1 MRNKAKYFLFITLF
15 TVTAIVYG
23 QTDIDANNRGMTA
36 LKQYDYDTAVTEFT
50 EAIRLNPNIAVYYF
64 YRGEAYNFKE
74 DWDKAI
80 DDFTKAIQ
88 LNPNYAE
95 AYASRAWAYYGLNDI
110 TNALANIDAAKQ
122 IDPDNS
128 SANYLYGEIVPE
140 QKKDESNTVIIIF
153 LLLLLI
159 IIAVFI
165 CIFRSKKIKI
175 KYNPFI
181 AMFSFIGF
189 IIAILVFLSFGFVIA
204 AIYTNGFQDVP
215 FLKQT
220 LLLAAVYFLFFPV
233 IMVLISNVYFKT
245 RGRKTWGNW
254 LKVSLNYGGVFT
266 VIAVYQCAFALIEI
280 LIFCNNI
287 ISVSYHV
294 ELIIMF
300 TVPFL
305 LFFLSKQV
313 LKKIFGYTS
322 ADGVTELI
330 DGETIDP
337 NNFTIRQPVY
347 ALVIYIVISIFFLLL
362 YVAVLVGTVDGGE
375 DLARAAWFYFVCM
388 SPFILFGPFLIFIRS
403 RWKIVIKDKQIKY
416 TTYFGRTKTCTFDY
430 ITKVTQGIRH
440 TKTGTLNIITV
451 YHDKK
456 MLFVVSHHCSG
467 YNEFFQRLKDS
478 GTPGII

>member
-1 MRNKAKYFLFITLF
+1 MRNKTKYYLFITLF
-15 TVTAIVYG
+15 TVTAIVYS
-23 QTDIDANNRGMTA
+23 QTDTDANNRGMNA
-36 LKQYDYDTAVTEFT
+36 LRQNDYDTAVTEFT
-50 EAIRLNPNIAVYYF
+50 EAIRLNPDIAVYYF

-80 DDFTKAIQ
+80 DDYTKAIQ

-95 AYASRAWAYYGLNDI
+95 AYASRAWAYYGFNDI

-128 SANYLYGEIVPE
+128 SANYLYGEIVPV
-140 QKKDESNTVIIIF
+140 QKKEESNIVIIIF

-159 IIAVFI
+159 IITVFI

-189 IIAILVFLSFGFVIA
+189 IIAILVFLTFGFVIA
-204 AIYTNGFQDVP
+204 AYYTNGFQDVP
-215 FLKQT
+215 FLKQV
-220 LLLAAVYFLFFPV
+220 LLLAAVYFLVFPV

-245 RGRKTWGNW
+245 SGRKTWGNW

-287 ISVSYHV
+287 SASYHI

-305 LFFLSKQV
+305 LFFLSKKV
-313 LKKIFGYTS
+313 LKEIFGYTS

-337 NNFTIRQPVY
+337 NNFTIRQPITS
-347 ALVIYIVISIFFLLL
+347 LVIYIVISVFLLFL
-362 YVAVLVGTVDGGE
+362 LGVNIWMWIDYDFRLNNLIGTLMFLPIG
-375 DLARAAWFYFVCM
+375 L
-388 SPFILFGPFLIFIRS
+388 LGPFLIVIWC
-403 RWKIVIKDKQIKY
+403 RWKIKIKDRKITY
-416 TTYFGRTKTCTFDY
+416 TSYFKMTKSCTFGD
-430 ITKVTQGIRH
+430 ITRAKQGVSSSR
-440 TKTGTLNIITV
+440 TGTFNTMTA

-456 MLFVVSHHCSG
+456 KLFTVVSNCPG
-467 YNEFFQRLKDS
+467 YNVLVQRFKDE
-478 GTPGII
+478 GIHIDW